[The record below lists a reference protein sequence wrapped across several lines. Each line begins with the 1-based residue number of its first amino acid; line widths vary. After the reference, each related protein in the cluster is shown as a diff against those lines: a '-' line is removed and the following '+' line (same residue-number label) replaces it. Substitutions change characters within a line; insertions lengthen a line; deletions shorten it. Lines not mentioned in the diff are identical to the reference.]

1 MAALVA
7 AAPAAADVT
16 ITFPTG
22 PAAGPYVQNDVSIA
36 AGESVTWTGG
46 FLNHPL
52 VSDNGLWTDVAD
64 GGSFTH
70 TYATAGTF
78 PFHCRIHAS
87 MTGVVRVA
95 DASGGGGGG
104 GGGTPTPTPQPG
116 APSIPVAPG
125 QPIPT
130 APGAT
135 VDTTAPTAALATI
148 ATRAALKSGILVR
161 FRSSEAGSASATLT
175 AHKTTIGR
183 AQTTYTAAGDH
194 SLRVKLTK
202 RGRSLVRRAKRLT
215 ATLRL
220 VVSDA
225 AGNGARLTRAVRLR
239 A

>member
-22 PAAGPYVQNDVSIA
+22 PAAGPYVQNDVSIT

-46 FLNHPL
+46 FSNHPL

-104 GGGTPTPTPQPG
+104 GSPTPTPQPG
-116 APSIPVAPG
+116 APTTPVAPG
-125 QPIPT
+125 QPTPT
-130 APGAT
+130 APGTT

-148 ATRAALKSGILVR
+148 STRAVLKSGVLVR

-175 AHKTTIGR
+175 VRKTTIGR
-183 AQTTYTAAGDH
+183 AQATYTAASDH